1 MVIVSNAKIGILV
14 SGRILNGNQIRDEIL
29 AEVQQE
35 IAELS
40 PPPGLAAVL
49 VGEDPASQIYVRNKI
64 RASEKVGIRSKT
76 IRPSAD
82 ITTEELLAIVHDL
95 NNDDTVDGILVQL
108 PLPSQVDT
116 QQVLLAVDPAKDVD
130 GFHPVN
136 MGALATGAPKLVP
149 CTPAGLIEIL
159 KRSDLPI
166 SGKNAVVIGRSNIVG
181 KPAALLLL
189 MENATVT
196 ICHSRTADL
205 PAMCR
210 EADILVAAI
219 GRGAMVTRDYI
230 KPGAVVLDVGMN
242 RLTDAA
248 DVARAF
254 SANPEKIARFEQK
267 GTALVGDV
275 HPGDMAELSSAYTP
289 VPGGVGPLTI
299 AMLMKNTVRA
309 AKLRRS

>member
-1 MVIVSNAKIGILV
+1 MIGILV

-35 IAELS
+35 IAQFEN
-40 PPPGLAAVL
+40 PPGLAAVL
-49 VGEDPASQIYVRNKI
+49 VGEDPASQIYVRNKLK
-64 RASEKVGIRSKT
+64 ACEAVGMRSKT
-76 IRPSAD
+76 LRPSAD
-82 ITTEELLAIVHDL
+82 ITTAELLAIVRDL
-95 NNDDTVDGILVQL
+95 NNDDSVDGILVQL
-108 PLPSQVDT
+108 PLPPQVDA

-136 MGALATGAPKLVP
+136 MGGLATGAPRLVP

-159 KRSDLPI
+159 KRSDIPI
-166 SGKNAVVIGRSNIVG
+166 AGKHAVVIGRSNIVG

-196 ICHSRTADL
+196 VCHSRTSDL
-205 PAMCR
+205 PAVCR
-210 EADILVAAI
+210 QADILVAAI

-242 RLTDAA
+242 RLTNAA
-248 DVARAF
+248 DVERAF
-254 SANPEKIARFEQK
+254 SAHPEKVARFHQK

-275 HPGDMAELSSAYTP
+275 HPGDMEELSSAYTP

-309 AKLRRS
+309 AKLRRG

>member
-1 MVIVSNAKIGILV
+1 MIGIPV
-14 SGRILNGNQIRDEIL
+14 SGRILNGNLVRDEIL
-29 AEVQQE
+29 ADVKQE
-35 IAELS
+35 IAALAN
-40 PPPGLAAVL
+40 PPGLTAVL
-49 VGEDPASQIYVRNKI
+49 VGEDPASQIYVRNKMK
-64 RASEKVGIRSKT
+64 ACEAVGIRSKT
-76 IRPSAD
+76 LRPSAD
-82 ITTEELLAIVHDL
+82 ITTEQMLAIVRDL
-95 NNDDTVDGILVQL
+95 NADDSVDGILVQL
-108 PLPSQVDT
+108 PLPPQVDA

-130 GFHPVN
+130 GFHSVN
-136 MGALATGAPKLVP
+136 MGALATGAPQLVP

-159 KRSDLPI
+159 KRSDIPI
-166 SGKNAVVIGRSNIVG
+166 AGKHAVVIGRSNIVG

-196 ICHSRTADL
+196 VCHSRTADL
-205 PAMCR
+205 PAVCR
-210 EADILVAAI
+210 QADILIAAI

-248 DVARAF
+248 DVERAF
-254 SANPEKIARFEQK
+254 SAHPHKVARFRQK

-275 HPGDMAELSSAYTP
+275 HPGDMEEFSSAYTP

-309 AKLRRS
+309 AKLRRG

>member
-1 MVIVSNAKIGILV
+1 MIGIPV

-29 AEVQQE
+29 VEVQRE
-35 IAELS
+35 IAELAH
-40 PPPGLAAVL
+40 PPGLAAVL
-49 VGEDPASQIYVRNKI
+49 AGADPASEIYVRNKMK
-64 RASEKVGIRSKT
+64 ACEAVGIRSKT
-76 IRPSAD
+76 LRPAAG
-82 ITTEELLAIVHDL
+82 ITTAELLAIVGELNHDD
-95 NNDDTVDGILVQL
+95 NVDGILVQL
-108 PLPSQVDT
+108 PLPPQVDA

-136 MGALATGAPKLVP
+136 MGALATGAPRLVP

-159 KRSDLPI
+159 KRSYI
-166 SGKNAVVIGRSNIVG
+166 SIAGKHAVVIGRSNIVG

-205 PAMCR
+205 PAVCR
-210 EADILVAAI
+210 QADILVAAI

-248 DVARAF
+248 EVARAF
-254 SANPEKIARFEQK
+254 SAHPAKIARFHEK
-267 GTALVGDV
+267 GAALVGDV
-275 HPGDMAELSSAYTP
+275 HPGDMEELSSAYTP

-309 AKLRRS
+309 AKLRRG

>member
-1 MVIVSNAKIGILV
+1 MIGIPV

-29 AEVQQE
+29 AEVKQE
-35 IAELS
+35 IAALAN
-40 PPPGLAAVL
+40 PPGLTAVL
-49 VGEDPASQIYVRNKI
+49 VGEDPASQIYVRNKMK
-64 RASEKVGIRSKT
+64 ACETVGIRSK
-76 IRPSAD
+76 ILRPSAD
-82 ITTEELLAIVHDL
+82 ITTEQLLVIVHDL
-95 NNDDTVDGILVQL
+95 NSDDSVDGILVQL
-108 PLPSQVDT
+108 PLPPQVDG

-136 MGALATGAPKLVP
+136 MGALATGAPQLVP

-159 KRSDLPI
+159 RRSDIPI
-166 SGKNAVVIGRSNIVG
+166 TGKHAVVIGRSNIVG

-205 PAMCR
+205 PAVSR
-210 EADILVAAI
+210 QADILVAAI
-219 GRGAMVTRDYI
+219 GRGAMVSRDYI
-230 KPGAVVLDVGMN
+230 KPGAVILDVGMN

-248 DVARAF
+248 DVERAF
-254 SANPEKIARFEQK
+254 SAHPDKIVRFLEK

-275 HPGDMAELSSAYTP
+275 HPGDMEELSSAYTP

-299 AMLMKNTVRA
+299 AMLMKNTVQA
-309 AKLRRS
+309 AKLRRG

>member
-1 MVIVSNAKIGILV
+1 MIGIPV
-14 SGRILNGNQIRDEIL
+14 SGRILNGNQIRDQIL
-29 AEVQQE
+29 AEVEQE
-35 IAELS
+35 ISGLGN
-40 PPPGLAAVL
+40 PPGLAAVL
-49 VGEDPASQIYVRNKI
+49 VGDDPASQIYVRNKMK
-64 RASEKVGIRSKT
+64 ACEAVGMRSKT
-76 IRPSAD
+76 LRPSPN
-82 ITTEELLAIVHDL
+82 ISTEEMLAIVRDL
-95 NNDDTVDGILVQL
+95 NNDDSVDGILVQL
-108 PLPSQVDT
+108 PLPPQVDA

-136 MGALATGAPKLVP
+136 MGALATGAPQLIP

-159 KRSDLPI
+159 KRSDIPI
-166 SGKNAVVIGRSNIVG
+166 AGKHAVVIGRSNIVG

-210 EADILVAAI
+210 QADILVAAI

-242 RLTDAA
+242 RLTDVA
-248 DVARAF
+248 DVERAF
-254 SANPEKIARFEQK
+254 SAHPAKIARFHEK

-275 HPGDMAELSSAYTP
+275 HPGDMEELSSAYTP

-309 AKLRRS
+309 AKLRRG

>member
-1 MVIVSNAKIGILV
+1 MP
-14 SGRILNGNQIRDEIL
+14 GRILNGNQIRDQIL
-29 AEVQQE
+29 AEVKQE

-40 PPPGLAAVL
+40 PRPGLAAVL

-64 RASEKVGIRSKT
+64 RASEKVGIRSRT
-76 IRPSAD
+76 IRPLAD
-82 ITTEELLAIVHDL
+82 ITTEELLAIVHEL
-95 NNDDTVDGILVQL
+95 NTDDTIDGILVQL
-108 PLPSQVDT
+108 PLPPQVDS

-136 MGALATGAPKLVP
+136 MGALATSAPRLVP

-159 KRSDLPI
+159 KRSDIPI

-205 PAMCR
+205 PAVCCQ
-210 EADILVAAI
+210 ADILVAAI
-219 GRGAMVTRDYI
+219 GRGAMVTREYI
-230 KPGAVVLDVGMN
+230 KPRAVVLDVGMN
-242 RLTDAA
+242 RLTDAD

-254 SANPEKIARFEQK
+254 SAHPEKIARFEDK

-289 VPGGVGPLTI
+289 VPGGVGSLTI

-309 AKLRRS
+309 AKLRRG

>member
-1 MVIVSNAKIGILV
+1 MIGIPV

-29 AEVQQE
+29 AEVKRE
-35 IAELS
+35 IAELAH
-40 PPPGLAAVL
+40 PPGLAAVL
-49 VGEDPASQIYVRNKI
+49 VGADPASEIYVRNKLK
-64 RASEKVGIRSKT
+64 ACEAVGIGSKT
-76 IRPSAD
+76 LRPSAG
-82 ITTEELLAIVHDL
+82 ITTEELLAIVRDL
-95 NNDDTVDGILVQL
+95 NNDDDVDGILVQL
-108 PLPSQVDT
+108 PLPPQIDA

-136 MGALATGAPKLVP
+136 MGSLATGAPRLVP

-159 KRSDLPI
+159 RRSEIPI
-166 SGKNAVVIGRSNIVG
+166 AGKHAVVIGRSNIVG

-205 PAMCR
+205 PAVCR
-210 EADILVAAI
+210 QADILVAAI

-242 RLTDAA
+242 RLTDVA
-248 DVARAF
+248 DVERAF
-254 SANPEKIARFEQK
+254 SAHPAKVARFHEK

-275 HPGDMAELSSAYTP
+275 HPGDMEELSSAYTP

-309 AKLRRS
+309 AKLRRG

>member
-1 MVIVSNAKIGILV
+1 MIGIPV

-29 AEVQQE
+29 AEVKQE
-35 IAELS
+35 IAALAY
-40 PPPGLAAVL
+40 PPGLTAVL
-49 VGEDPASQIYVRNKI
+49 VGEDPASQIYVRNKMK
-64 RASEKVGIRSKT
+64 ACETVGIRSKT
-76 IRPSAD
+76 LRPSAD
-82 ITTEELLAIVHDL
+82 ITTEQLLAIVRDL
-95 NNDDTVDGILVQL
+95 NSDDSVDGILVQL
-108 PLPSQVDT
+108 PLPPQVDT

-136 MGALATGAPKLVP
+136 MGALATGAPQLVP

-159 KRSDLPI
+159 KRSDIPI
-166 SGKNAVVIGRSNIVG
+166 AGKQAVVIGRSNIVG

-205 PAMCR
+205 PAVCR
-210 EADILVAAI
+210 QADILVAAI

-248 DVARAF
+248 DVERAF
-254 SANPEKIARFEQK
+254 SAHPAKIARFREK

-275 HPGDMAELSSAYTP
+275 HPGDMEELSSAYTP

-299 AMLMKNTVRA
+299 AMLMKNSVRA
-309 AKLRRS
+309 AKLRRG

>member
-1 MVIVSNAKIGILV
+1 MIGIPV
-14 SGRILNGNQIRDEIL
+14 SGRILNGNEIRDEIL
-29 AEVQQE
+29 AEVKQE
-35 IAELS
+35 IAKFVN
-40 PPPGLAAVL
+40 PPGLTAVL
-49 VGEDPASQIYVRNKI
+49 AGEDPASQIYVRNKMK
-64 RASEKVGIRSKT
+64 ACETVGIRSKT
-76 IRPSAD
+76 LRPAAD
-82 ITTEELLAIVHDL
+82 ITTEQMLAVVRGL
-95 NNDDTVDGILVQL
+95 NADDSVDGILVQL
-108 PLPSQVDT
+108 PLPPQVDA
-116 QQVLLAVDPAKDVD
+116 QQGLLAVDPAKDVD

-136 MGALATGAPKLVP
+136 MGALATGAPRLVP

-159 KRSDLPI
+159 KRSGIPI
-166 SGKNAVVIGRSNIVG
+166 AGKHAVVIGRSNIVG

-210 EADILVAAI
+210 QADILVAAI
-219 GRGAMVTRDYI
+219 GRGAMVARDYI

-242 RLTDAA
+242 RLTNAA
-248 DVARAF
+248 DVERAF
-254 SANPEKIARFEQK
+254 SAHPDKIARFREK

-275 HPGDMAELSSAYTP
+275 HPGDMEELSSAYTP

-309 AKLRRS
+309 AKLRRG

>member
-1 MVIVSNAKIGILV
+1 V

-29 AEVQQE
+29 AEIQQE
-35 IAELS
+35 VAELAT
-40 PPPGLAAVL
+40 PPGLAAVL

-76 IRPSAD
+76 IRPAAD

-95 NNDDTVDGILVQL
+95 NTDDTIDGILVQL
-108 PLPSQVDT
+108 PLPPQVDT

-136 MGALATGAPKLVP
+136 MGALATGAPRLVP

-159 KRSDLPI
+159 KRSDIPI

-181 KPAALLLL
+181 KPAALLFL

-254 SANPEKIARFEQK
+254 SANPEKIARFEEK

-309 AKLRRS
+309 AKLRRG

>member
-1 MVIVSNAKIGILV
+1 MIGIPV

-35 IAELS
+35 IAQLET
-40 PPPGLAAVL
+40 PPGLAAVL
-49 VGEDPASQIYVRNKI
+49 VGEDPASQIYVRNKLK
-64 RASEKVGIRSKT
+64 ACEAVGMRSKT
-76 IRPSAD
+76 LRPSAD
-82 ITTEELLAIVHDL
+82 ITTAELLAIVDGL
-95 NNDDTVDGILVQL
+95 NKDHSIDGILVQL
-108 PLPSQVDT
+108 PLPPQVDA

-136 MGALATGAPKLVP
+136 MGALATGAPRLVP

-159 KRSDLPI
+159 KRSDIPI
-166 SGKNAVVIGRSNIVG
+166 AGKHAVVIGRSNIVG

-205 PAMCR
+205 PAVCR
-210 EADILVAAI
+210 QGDILVAAI

-242 RLTDAA
+242 RLTDLT
-248 DVARAF
+248 DVERAF
-254 SANPEKIARFEQK
+254 STHPAKVARFREK

-275 HPGDMAELSSAYTP
+275 HPDDMEELSSAYTP

-299 AMLMKNTVRA
+299 AMLMKNTLRA
-309 AKLRRS
+309 AKLRRG

>member
-1 MVIVSNAKIGILV
+1 MIGIPV
-14 SGRILNGNQIRDEIL
+14 SGRILNGNRIRDEIL
-29 AEVQQE
+29 AEVRQE
-35 IAELS
+35 IAALAR
-40 PPPGLAAVL
+40 PPGLTAVL
-49 VGEDPASQIYVRNKI
+49 AGEDPASEIYVRNKMK
-64 RASEKVGIRSKT
+64 ACEAVGIRSRT
-76 IRPSAD
+76 LRPSAD
-82 ITTEELLAIVHDL
+82 ISTEQMLGLVRDL
-95 NNDDTVDGILVQL
+95 NNDGGVDGILVQL
-108 PLPSQVDT
+108 PLPPQVDA

-136 MGALATGAPKLVP
+136 MGALATGAPRLVP

-159 KRSDLPI
+159 KRSGI
-166 SGKNAVVIGRSNIVG
+166 AIAGKHAVVIGRSNIVG

-205 PAMCR
+205 PAVCR
-210 EADILVAAI
+210 QGDILVAAI

-248 DVARAF
+248 DVERAF
-254 SANPEKIARFEQK
+254 SAHPDKVARFREK

-275 HPGDMAELSSAYTP
+275 HPGDMEELSSAYTP

-299 AMLMKNTVRA
+299 AMLMKNSLRA
-309 AKLRRS
+309 AKLRRG

>member
-1 MVIVSNAKIGILV
+1 MIGIPV
-14 SGRILNGNQIRDEIL
+14 SGRILNGNEIRDEIL
-29 AEVQQE
+29 AEVKQE
-35 IAELS
+35 IAKFVN
-40 PPPGLAAVL
+40 PPGLTAVL
-49 VGEDPASQIYVRNKI
+49 AGEDPASQIYVRNKMK
-64 RASEKVGIRSKT
+64 ACETVGIRSKT
-76 IRPSAD
+76 LRPAAD
-82 ITTEELLAIVHDL
+82 ITTEQMLAVVRGL
-95 NNDDTVDGILVQL
+95 NADDSVDGILVQL
-108 PLPSQVDT
+108 PLPPQVDA
-116 QQVLLAVDPAKDVD
+116 QQGLLAVDPAKDVD

-136 MGALATGAPKLVP
+136 MGALATGAPRLVP

-159 KRSDLPI
+159 KRSGIPI
-166 SGKNAVVIGRSNIVG
+166 AGKHAVVVGRSNIVG

-210 EADILVAAI
+210 QADILVAAI
-219 GRGAMVTRDYI
+219 GRGAMVARDYI

-248 DVARAF
+248 DVERAF
-254 SANPEKIARFEQK
+254 SAHPDKIARFREK

-275 HPGDMAELSSAYTP
+275 HPGDMEELSSAYTP

-309 AKLRRS
+309 AKLRRG